1 MRDVGTG
8 ADDVP
13 AGSSIAASERT
24 PLAFESDGSGPE
36 ADPARPSRF
45 RRIATAAAWAL
56 AGGIAAEATVSWLRL
71 RAQPIPGRLIDIGGR
86 RLHLRVEG
94 DAPGPAI
101 VFEAG
106 FGGSSVLWSLVQRD
120 VAKFARTCSYDR
132 AGYGFSDF
140 GPLPRSGAQLAAELH
155 LALVHAGLPPPYIL
169 VAHSYGGLISRLFGW
184 RHPRDVAGLVLV
196 DALHGALFDEA
207 HVVMR
212 RMVTA
217 FGFTLGVL
225 VLLGAVGA
233 LRLIARI
240 RGPEFVLAL
249 PTLPPEVRRQLADSL
264 PRDVLAAMLEL
275 NWWDA
280 TLDQA
285 EIAKLRP
292 DLPVIALAHDRPET
306 FAAAGREATQY
317 EHLWQDIQRDAIRLS
332 GRTTLVHVRNS
343 RHHILLESPDDVVS
357 AVRAM
362 IETTTP
368 VAQQRQNGARSS
380 MVRPHSGHREFGR

>member
-1 MRDVGTG
+1 M
-8 ADDVP
+8 
-13 AGSSIAASERT
+13 I
-24 PLAFESDGSGPE
+24 
-36 ADPARPSRF
+36 PARHRRF
-45 RRIATAAAWAL
+45 KRIATAAAWAL
-56 AGGIAAEATVSWLRL
+56 AGGVAAEAAVSWWRS
-71 RAQPIPGRLIDIGGR
+71 RAQPNPGRLIDIGGR

-94 DAPGPAI
+94 DGPGPTI

-120 VAKFARTCSYDR
+120 VAKLARTCSYDR

-155 LALVHAGLPPPYIL
+155 LALEHAGLPPPYIL
-169 VAHSYGGLISRLFGW
+169 VAHSYGGLISRLFAW

-196 DALHGALFDEA
+196 DALHGAIFDEA

-217 FGFTLGVL
+217 FGFTLGGL
-225 VLLGAVGA
+225 VLLGAIGA
-233 LRLIARI
+233 LRLIARVH
-240 RGPEFVLAL
+240 GPEFVLAL
-249 PTLPPEVRRQLADSL
+249 PTLPPEVRCQLADSL

-292 DLPVIALAHDRPET
+292 DLPIIALAHDLPDT
-306 FAAAGREATQY
+306 FAAAGRDATRY
-317 EHLWQDIQRDAIRLS
+317 ERLWQDIQRDAVRLS
-332 GRTTLVHVRNS
+332 GRTTLVHVHNS
-343 RHHILLESPDDVVS
+343 RHHILLESPEDVVD
-357 AVRAM
+357 AVRTM
-362 IETTTP
+362 IGMEWS
-368 VAQQRQNGARSS
+368 VSQQRQDQARSS

>member
-1 MRDVGTG
+1 M
-8 ADDVP
+8 
-13 AGSSIAASERT
+13 ASV
-24 PLAFESDGSGPE
+24 SDGSGR
-36 ADPARPSRF
+36 ATDPARQDRF
-45 RRIATAAAWAL
+45 KRIATAAAWAL
-56 AGGIAAEATVSWLRL
+56 AGGVAAEATFSWLRS

-94 DAPGPAI
+94 DGPGPTI

-120 VAKFARTCSYDR
+120 GARFARTYSYDLS
-132 AGYGFSDF
+132 GYGFSDF

-155 LALVHAGLPPPYIL
+155 LALAHAGLPPPYVL
-169 VAHSYGGLISRLFGW
+169 VAHSYGGLISRLFAW

-249 PTLPPEVRRQLADSL
+249 PTLPPEVRRQLADSI

-275 NWWDA
+275 NWWDV

-292 DLPVIALAHDRPET
+292 DLPIIALAHDRPET
-306 FAAAGREATQY
+306 FAAAGREATRY
-317 EHLWQDIQRDAIRLS
+317 ERLWQDIQRNAVRLS
-332 GRTTLVHVRNS
+332 GRTILVHVRNS

-362 IETTTP
+362 IESASP
-368 VAQQRQNGARSS
+368 VAHQRQDGARGS